1 MCLKNTAKSLNTAR
15 NSVNMYKVSMVSLG
29 CPKNQVDAEMML
41 ATLKNAGF
49 QIGVPEAEADAIII
63 NTCGFIEEAKKEAI
77 ENILEAAQYKKTGKC
92 KALIVTGCLAERYR
106 DDVTEE
112 IPEVDV
118 CAGIGADGD
127 IAKIVTEAINGSRTN
142 FFAEKADLSL
152 NGDRILGGYPFSTY
166 LKVADGCDNCCT
178 YCAIPKIR
186 GRMRSRTIEDC
197 VKEAEKLARGGVREL
212 TVVAQ
217 DTTAYGEDIY
227 GKPMLPKLLTE
238 LCKIDG
244 LHWIRTLYTYPDRI
258 TDELLD
264 TVAREEKLVKYFD
277 IPLQHVDGEILKR
290 MNRRGDYG
298 SLSAL
303 IDKIRQ
309 RVPGV
314 TVRTTLI
321 TGFPGETDEQF
332 CSLARFVKEKRFDRL
347 GCFTYSAEEDTAA
360 ALFPDQIDEQIKQ
373 DRMENIMESQ
383 LTISAEKN
391 KEKIGTVTEVL
402 IEGWDDYIKC
412 YFGRT
417 PADAPEVDGKI
428 FFMSDRQ
435 LVIGDFVKVRI
446 NDTLD
451 YDLLGELEE

>member
-1 MCLKNTAKSLNTAR
+1 
-15 NSVNMYKVSMVSLG
+15 MYKVSMVSLG

-49 QIGVPEAEADAIII
+49 EIGVPEAEADAIII
-63 NTCGFIEEAKKEAI
+63 NTCGFIEDAKKEAI

-127 IAKIVTEAINGSRTN
+127 IAKIVTDAVNGNHKN
-142 FFAEKADLSL
+142 FFAQKTDLSL

-166 LKVADGCDNCCT
+166 LKIADGCDNCCT

-227 GKPMLPKLLTE
+227 GKPKLAELLAE

-290 MNRRGDYG
+290 MNRRGDYN

-314 TVRTTLI
+314 TIRTTLI
-321 TGFPGETDEQF
+321 TGFPGETEEQF
-332 CSLARFVKEKRFDRL
+332 CTLARFVKEKRFDRL

-373 DRMENIMESQ
+373 DRMDNIMESQ

-391 KEKIGTVTEVL
+391 SEKIGTVTEVL

-428 FFMSDRQ
+428 FFMSTHP
-435 LVIGDFVKVRI
+435 LVLGNFVKVRI

>member
-1 MCLKNTAKSLNTAR
+1 MCLKNTVKSLNTAR
-15 NSVNMYKVSMVSLG
+15 NSISMYKVSMVSLG

-49 QIGVPEAEADAIII
+49 EIGVPEAEADAIII
-63 NTCGFIEEAKKEAI
+63 NTCGFIEDAKKEAI

-127 IAKIVTEAINGSRTN
+127 IAKIVTDAVNGNHKN
-142 FFAEKADLSL
+142 FFAQKTDLSL

-166 LKVADGCDNCCT
+166 LKIADGCDNCCT

-227 GKPMLPKLLTE
+227 GKPKLAELLAE

-290 MNRRGDYG
+290 MNRRGDYN

-314 TVRTTLI
+314 TIRTTLI
-321 TGFPGETDEQF
+321 TGFPGETEEQF
-332 CSLARFVKEKRFDRL
+332 CTLARFVKEKRFDRL

-373 DRMENIMESQ
+373 DRMDNIMESQ

-391 KEKIGTVTEVL
+391 SEKIGTVTEVL

-428 FFMSDRQ
+428 FFMSTHP
-435 LVIGDFVKVRI
+435 LVLGNFVKVRI